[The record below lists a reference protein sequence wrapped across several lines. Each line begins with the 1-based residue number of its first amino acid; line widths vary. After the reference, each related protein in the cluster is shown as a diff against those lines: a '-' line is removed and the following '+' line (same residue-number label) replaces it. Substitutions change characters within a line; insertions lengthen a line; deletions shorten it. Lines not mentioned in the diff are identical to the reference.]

1 MALPLWRLKDLQIG
15 KVQKISLAFIFSFAI
30 VCVAFDI
37 LRTVE
42 AVANNQALYTV
53 LEINFV
59 VIISCL
65 PTYRALLNLNEK
77 RKLTWP
83 YKLSTGKSAGSS
95 LPLGSK
101 DGEGSGSTGDV
112 EKGMER
118 SSNGIYVMNR
128 FTVTNKER
136 DPYGLPPLDPWDEEF
151 EQSHPA
157 VVHKRDDSA

>member
-15 KVQKISLAFIFSFAI
+15 KVQKFSLAFIFSFAI

-65 PTYRALLNLNEK
+65 PTYRALLNLSEK
-77 RKLTWP
+77 RKLSWP
-83 YKLSTGKSAGSS
+83 YKLSSGKSAGGS

-101 DGEGSGSTGDV
+101 DGDGRGLTGDV
-112 EKGMER
+112 EQGIER
-118 SSNGIYVMNR
+118 NSKGIYVMNR
-128 FTVTNKER
+128 FTVTSKEK
-136 DPYGLPPLDPWDEEF
+136 DPYMLPPLDALDEEF
-151 EQSHPA
+151 QRSSPGIVRKA
-157 VVHKRDDSA
+157 DNSA